1 LLRLKYL
8 HIPKNEMKF
17 GEPTEDHVNTL
28 MISFDDGRVVKVMDY
43 NRAGTLG
50 LQCIYDY
57 LEEIR
62 KTTLW

>member
-1 LLRLKYL
+1 
-8 HIPKNEMKF
+8 MKF
-17 GEPTEDHVNTL
+17 GEATEDHVNSL

-43 NRAGTLG
+43 NRAATLG
-50 LQCIYDY
+50 LQCIYDH